1 MLLNA
6 KELYRFDEFELD
18 DFARMLRQDDTL
30 VPLTPKAFDVLTY
43 LVMNPDES

>member
-1 MLLNA
+1 MLLSTH
-6 KELYRFDEFELD
+6 ELHSFDEFELD
-18 DFARMLRQDDTL
+18 DFARMLRRDDTL